1 VATATTAPPY
11 GTYAVLVGAFS
22 AGVAGVATLAG
33 ALGRRPE
40 QLRPLDLLVLSAAKF
55 KAARTI
61 AHDEVTSFI
70 REPFVQE
77 TAHEGGEH
85 AIEDGGARQA
95 LGELLTCTRCVGM
108 WTAGALGSLHVLAP
122 RTGRMLTW
130 SLAAAAAND
139 FLQAGFSALT
149 EKANELE
156 ERVEG

>member
-1 VATATTAPPY
+1 VATTTTAPPY
-11 GTYAVLVGAFS
+11 GVYAALVGSFGAGL
-22 AGVAGVATLAG
+22 AGVAAVAG

-40 QLRPLDLLVLSAAKF
+40 QLRPLDLLVLSAATF

-77 TAHEGGEH
+77 RAHEGGEH
-85 AIEDGGARQA
+85 AVEDGGVRQA
-95 LGELLTCTRCVGM
+95 VGELLTCTRCVGM
-108 WTAGALGSLHVLAP
+108 WTAGALGSMHVLAP
-122 RTGRMLTW
+122 RGGRMLTW

-149 EKANELE
+149 TKANELE
-156 ERVEG
+156 ERVSG